1 VFAAKGRSYAERKL
15 EAAKHRRIAGIV
27 LLYLASF
34 VLITSLVFS
43 ARVMESASMAP
54 AIREGD
60 RLIIA
65 SFAAVR
71 LLPRL
76 PVSRG
81 DVVLIDRA
89 SGGAG
94 TNGTSALKAAFNGI
108 VRTLTGGRAG
118 VRDERAFVKRVAAL
132 PGDTV
137 WMDGFLL
144 RVRPAGEAYTLTEA
158 ELSKKSY
165 EPRVPDLPSVWSE
178 ALPFAGT
185 MKELT
190 LGEDEYL
197 VLSDDRADT
206 NDSRTWGPLP
216 ASCLK
221 GRAILI
227 YWPPTRAISN

>member
-1 VFAAKGRSYAERKL
+1 MFAARGRSYAERKL

-43 ARVMESASMAP
+43 ARVMESASMSP

-89 SGGAG
+89 AAD
-94 TNGTSALKAAFNGI
+94 TSALKAAVNGI

-165 EPRVPDLPSVWSE
+165 EPRVPGLPSVWSE

-190 LGEDEYL
+190 LGEDEYF

-216 ASCLK
+216 AACLK
-221 GRAILI
+221 GRALLI
-227 YWPPTRAISN
+227 YWPPNRIISN

>member
-1 VFAAKGRSYAERKL
+1 MFAARGRSYAERKL

-43 ARVMESASMAP
+43 ARVMESASMSP

-89 SGGAG
+89 AADTG
-94 TNGTSALKAAFNGI
+94 ALKAAFNGI

-158 ELSKKSY
+158 ELAKKSY
-165 EPRVPDLPSVWSE
+165 EPRVPGLPSVWSE

-190 LGEDEYL
+190 LGEDEYF

-216 ASCLK
+216 AACLK
-221 GRAILI
+221 GRALLI
-227 YWPPTRAISN
+227 YWPPNRIISN

>member
-1 VFAAKGRSYAERKL
+1 VFAARGRSYAERKL

-43 ARVMESASMAP
+43 ARVMESASMSP

-89 SGGAG
+89 AAD
-94 TNGTSALKAAFNGI
+94 TSALKAAVNGI

-165 EPRVPDLPSVWSE
+165 EPRVPGLPSVWSE

-190 LGEDEYL
+190 LGEDEYF

-216 ASCLK
+216 AVCLK
-221 GRAILI
+221 GRALLI
-227 YWPPTRAISN
+227 YWPPNRIISN

>member
-1 VFAAKGRSYAERKL
+1 METAKR
-15 EAAKHRRIAGIV
+15 RRIAGIV

-43 ARVMESASMAP
+43 TRVMESAAMSP

-60 RLIIA
+60 RLIVA
-65 SFAAVR
+65 SFTAAR

-81 DVVLIDRA
+81 DVVLIDRDTSA
-89 SGGAG
+89 VAAGAG
-94 TNGTSALKAAFNGI
+94 AAGGTGIAGALKAAANGI

-158 ELSKKSY
+158 ELSKKNY

-178 ALPFAGT
+178 ALPFSGT
-185 MKELT
+185 LKELT
-190 LGEDEYL
+190 LGEDEYF
-197 VLSDDRADT
+197 VLSDDRANT

-216 ASCLK
+216 AACIK
-221 GRAILI
+221 GRALLI
-227 YWPPTRAISN
+227 YWPLKRIRGL

>member
-1 VFAAKGRSYAERKL
+1 MFAARGRSYAERKL

-43 ARVMESASMAP
+43 ARVMESASMSP

-89 SGGAG
+89 AAD
-94 TNGTSALKAAFNGI
+94 TSALKAAVNGI

-158 ELSKKSY
+158 ELAKKSY
-165 EPRVPDLPSVWSE
+165 EPRVPGLPSVWSE

-190 LGEDEYL
+190 LGEDEYF

-216 ASCLK
+216 AACLK
-221 GRAILI
+221 GRALLI
-227 YWPPTRAISN
+227 YWPPNRIISN